1 MKGGEFMET
10 VVEGRNVDIV
20 VSSESSTCSYD
31 CSTYQ

>member
-1 MKGGEFMET
+1 MEA

-20 VSSESSTCSYD
+20 VTTESSTCSYD